1 MDFRLVS
8 SAGAT
13 AMKSPKRRRQR
24 RRPVL
29 VARYLVM
36 ATAGIVLAGLYAYP
50 LKAVEG
56 HRSDLVNRQVLRVCS
71 DPANMPFSNQKKEGF
86 ENKIADIIGEEL
98 KLPVE
103 YTWFPQ
109 AVGFTRNTLLA
120 KRCDVIIGTG
130 QGDELVLN
138 TNALYRSGYAII
150 YPPGKGLDGVDTLFD
165 PRLKDKRIGV
175 VITTPAADV
184 VNKAGLMGKARPYR
198 LMVDR
203 RFESPSEEMIK
214 DIRAGEI
221 DAGVMWGPIAG
232 YFATRGGEKLTVVP
246 MVKDALNDKHLIF
259 RITGG
264 VRQGDDLW
272 KRQLNDIIKKRQ
284 GDIDRVLLDYGVPLL
299 DEENNP
305 ITKPRS

>member
-1 MDFRLVS
+1 
-8 SAGAT
+8 
-13 AMKSPKRRRQR
+13 
-24 RRPVL
+24 
-29 VARYLVM
+29 M

-98 KLPVE
+98 KIPVE

-109 AVGFTRNTLLA
+109 AMGFTRNTLLA

-203 RFESPSEEMIK
+203 RFDSPSEEMIK

-232 YFATRGGEKLTVVP
+232 YFASRGGEKLTVVP
-246 MVKDALNDKHLIF
+246 MVKDAKDDKHLIF
-259 RITGG
+259 RITAG

-284 GDIDRVLLDYGVPLL
+284 GDIDKVLLDYGVPLL